1 MVTSLGDA
9 VRRVE
14 DPPMVTG
21 SARYTDDLAIPGALH
36 AVFVRSVVAHAR
48 ITGLDTSQAAGMP
61 GVVAVLTAADLDL
74 PPLPPGMGPAEFARP
89 PLARELVRFL
99 GEPVAVVVAATRGQ
113 ALDAAEVVA
122 TDYEPLP
129 VVTDPAAAVAPDAPL
144 LFPDHGSNVAVE
156 APWKG
161 DPTKIDEAQV
171 VLRAHLVNQ
180 RVVPAPMEP
189 STAVAAPDEKTG
201 GIIVW
206 LPTQAPFFTK
216 AALCGVL
223 GLEPEKLRVVA
234 PAVGGAFG
242 ARIVTYPEQ
251 AVVAAL
257 AMRLERPVRYVESRS
272 ETMLAMSHGRA
283 QVQDVELGAT
293 REGVITDLNLRIIAD
308 GGAYPGDAA
317 LMPMMTVQMLCG
329 PYRIQRV
336 EGRART
342 VATNTSPIGA
352 YRGAGRPEATW
363 LLERMID
370 LLADELD
377 LDPAE
382 VRRRNLLPADA
393 FPYDTV
399 AGARYD
405 SGDYV
410 AALDRALEVAG
421 YQRLRADQAE
431 RRRRGDRLQVGIGLS
446 TYVEVTGFGSEV
458 GGVKIEPDGSVTV
471 ITGTSPHGQG
481 HETSWAQ
488 LAASTLG
495 VELDQ
500 VRVVHSDT
508 ALVPSGAGTMG
519 SRSLQ
524 IGGTAVFQASQQVL
538 DKGREL
544 AADLLEARLEDVVV
558 HPGHGLGVAGAPATA
573 LSWAALAEAAA
584 DPARRHQGVGS
595 EDGLAAQ
602 VSFEPG
608 GSTYPFGAH
617 VAVVEVDVETGL
629 VRLVRH
635 VAVDDSGRLLNPL
648 LAEGQVHGGIAQGAA
663 QALFEEV
670 RYDADGNNLTGTLAT
685 YAMPSAAEL
694 PSFETARMETP
705 SPLNPL
711 GAKGIGESGAIGST
725 PAVHNAVLDALRP
738 YGVTDIDMPTTP
750 ERVWRAIQS
759 GRRA

>member
-1 MVTSLGDA
+1 MVTSLGEA

-21 SARYTDDLAIPGALH
+21 SARYTDDL
-36 AVFVRSVVAHAR
+36 
-48 ITGLDTSQAAGMP
+48 
-61 GVVAVLTAADLDL
+61 DL
-74 PPLPPGMGPAEFARP
+74 PPIPPGMGPPVFSRP

-113 ALDAAEVVA
+113 ALDAAEMVA

-161 DPTKIDEAQV
+161 GPTKIDEAQV

-257 AMRLERPVRYVESRS
+257 AARLERPVRYVESRS

-283 QVQDVELGAT
+283 QVQDVELSAT

-342 VATNTSPIGA
+342 VATNTSPMGA
-352 YRGAGRPEATW
+352 YRGAGWPEATW

-370 LLADELD
+370 LLADQLG

-382 VRRRNLLPADA
+382 VRRHNLLPADV
-393 FPYDTV
+393 FPYATV

-410 AALDRALEVAG
+410 AALDRALELAG
-421 YQRLRADQAE
+421 YQRLRQEQAE
-431 RRRRGDRLQVGIGLS
+431 RRARGDRLQLGIGLS
-446 TYVEVTGFGSEV
+446 TYVEVTGFGAEI
-458 GGVKIEPDGSVTV
+458 GGVEIEPDGSVTV

-481 HETSWAQ
+481 HE
-488 LAASTLG
+488 
-495 VELDQ
+495 
-500 VRVVHSDT
+500 
-508 ALVPSGAGTMG
+508 
-519 SRSLQ
+519 
-524 IGGTAVFQASQQVL
+524 
-538 DKGREL
+538 
-544 AADLLEARLEDVVV
+544 
-558 HPGHGLGVAGAPATA
+558 
-573 LSWAALAEAAA
+573 
-584 DPARRHQGVGS
+584 
-595 EDGLAAQ
+595 
-602 VSFEPG
+602 
-608 GSTYPFGAH
+608 
-617 VAVVEVDVETGL
+617 
-629 VRLVRH
+629 
-635 VAVDDSGRLLNPL
+635 
-648 LAEGQVHGGIAQGAA
+648 
-663 QALFEEV
+663 
-670 RYDADGNNLTGTLAT
+670 
-685 YAMPSAAEL
+685 
-694 PSFETARMETP
+694 
-705 SPLNPL
+705 
-711 GAKGIGESGAIGST
+711 
-725 PAVHNAVLDALRP
+725 
-738 YGVTDIDMPTTP
+738 
-750 ERVWRAIQS
+750 
-759 GRRA
+759 